1 MAAPKRSAQPSQ
13 ARKATASP
21 ARGVRRPSASLQT
34 TTKVEPARWPRRLA
48 VSGVVVAALF
58 GAAGWYSYL
67 SRPSIVKSSPA
78 LRGAATRETERVGGS
93 TASAP
98 GVSAAR
104 AGEEVAS
111 PPRGLSAREL
121 EEWLRSHP
129 GGTDALDR
137 YYRNYEVT
145 WTGIVEST
153 TRADRLLRIEFR
165 DSEGV
170 RILAWCLSNADVS
183 PGSRVTVRARVTQ
196 RGADGFVIDRCSEV
210 ES

>member
-1 MAAPKRSAQPSQ
+1 MAAPKRTAQPGQ
-13 ARKATASP
+13 ARKATTPS
-21 ARGVRRPSASLQT
+21 ARGVRRPSPSLRT
-34 TTKVEPARWPRRLA
+34 PTRVEPARWPRRLA
-48 VSGVVVAALF
+48 VGGLVVAALF

-67 SRPSIVKSSPA
+67 SRPSVVKSAPA
-78 LRGAATRETERVGGS
+78 LRRAATRETEKVSGPM
-93 TASAP
+93 APAP

-111 PPRGLSAREL
+111 PPQGLSAREL
-121 EEWLRSHP
+121 EEWLRSRP
-129 GGTDALDR
+129 EGTDGSDR

-153 TRADRLLRIEFR
+153 SRADRLLRIVFR

-170 RILAWCLSNADVS
+170 RILAWCLSDADVS

-196 RGADGFVIDRCSEV
+196 RDANGFVIDRCGAV

>member
-1 MAAPKRSAQPSQ
+1 MAAPKRSVQPGQ
-13 ARKATASP
+13 ARKATASS
-21 ARGVRRPSASLQT
+21 ARGVRRPRASLQAP
-34 TTKVEPARWPRRLA
+34 TKFEPARWPRRVA

-58 GAAGWYSYL
+58 GAFGWYSYL
-67 SRPSIVKSSPA
+67 SRPSVVKSSPA
-78 LRGAATRETERVGGS
+78 LRPAATRETDRVSGPM
-93 TASAP
+93 ASAP

-104 AGEEVAS
+104 AGEEVAT

-129 GGTDALDR
+129 EGTDAFDR
-137 YYRNYEVT
+137 YRNYEVD
-145 WTGIVEST
+145 WAGIVEST
-153 TRADRLLRIEFR
+153 TRADHLLRIEFR

-170 RILAWCLSNADVS
+170 RILAWCLSDADVS

-196 RGADGFVIDRCSEV
+196 RGANGFVIDRCREV